1 MNRDRPLMGRGPT
14 VEYNMDNVAT
24 PFDDGDVGVFGRE
37 NLGKDGYLLLIPSLS
52 GPKSYRVE
60 TAIRGPATDNFYSL
74 EYFINESRFSHWF
87 KDARII
93 SKHMALMEMYPPMK
107 KPYKGNTIF
116 LGESAVMAETL
127 YAGATMCGYKGA
139 LAVVKELSG
148 ERGFEEYTDW
158 WNTSAFEMTKDMEM
172 MAEYGKRFLFNSW
185 MGSDVMDSL
194 FELAEKS
201 PFIVD
206 EFIGNPYDFARSII
220 EHLQSLPGVKPEW
233 KEKLE
238 GLKHAKMSAFSGVTV

>member
-1 MNRDRPLMGRGPT
+1 
-14 VEYNMDNVAT
+14 MDNVDT
-24 PFDDGDVGVFGRE
+24 PFDDGDVGIFGRE
-37 NLGKDGYLLLIPSLS
+37 NLGRDGYLLLIPSLS
-52 GPKSYRVE
+52 GPKSYRIE
-60 TAIRGPATDNFYSL
+60 TAIHGPAIENFHGL
-74 EYFINESRFSHWF
+74 EYFIKESRFSHWF
-87 KDARII
+87 RDATII